1 MSKSALSVLV
11 VEDHGFQRRMA
22 LRLLGELGVVAAFE
36 AADGASALR
45 LLHALPPPTAE
56 ACSGAAAF
64 APRVDLVLVDL
75 DMPGMDGIEFIDHLA
90 RERLA
95 RAVLVVSALDA
106 ALLNTVQ
113 TMARVSGLRVLEAVP
128 KPLTHAKLSNALA
141 CLRQAEAD
149 EAPQAPLA
157 ITAEEARRALE
168 SGAIEPWFQLQVELA
183 NGRAVGV
190 EALARWRRDD
200 GRVILPQQFVP
211 LLDAQDLLDELTQR
225 MLAQACR
232 HKRGWDREG
241 LRLKL
246 SVNVSACALDDA
258 GAADRYQRIV
268 REAGVAPGEIVLE
281 LTESSL
287 MADAARG
294 LGVLARLRLKGFG
307 LSIDDF
313 GTGWSS
319 LSQLSQVPFT
329 ELKIDQEFVAGASH
343 QPRKRAV
350 VEASLDLARKLGLD
364 AVAEGVET
372 VEDWQMLAE
381 LGCAVAQGRLIG
393 EAVPGAELR
402 AALGRWRRPG
412 H

>member
-1 MSKSALSVLV
+1 MSISALSVLV

-22 LRLLGELGVVAAFE
+22 LRLLAELGLERLHE

-45 LLHALPPPTAE
+45 LLRSQAHAPD
-56 ACSGAAAF
+56 
-64 APRVDLVLVDL
+64 VVMVDL

-90 RERLA
+90 REHLA
-95 RAVLVVSALDA
+95 RSILVVSALDA

-113 TMARVSGLRVLEAVP
+113 TMARACGLRVLEAVP
-128 KPLTHAKLSNALA
+128 KPLTKAKLLAALTS
-141 CLRQAEAD
+141 LSQTKAD
-149 EAPQAPLA
+149 VETEPPGEILPTDLQ
-157 ITAEEARRALE
+157 TALTN
-168 SGAIEPWFQLQVELA
+168 GDIVPWFQPQVELS
-183 NGRAVGV
+183 NGRVIGV
-190 EALARWRRDD
+190 EALARWRRAD
-200 GRVILPQQFVP
+200 GRVVLPQHFVP
-211 LLDAQDLLDELTQR
+211 LLAAAHLLDELTER

-232 HKRGWDREG
+232 WKRDWDRAG

-246 SVNVSACALDDA
+246 SVNVSASTLDDA

-268 REAGVAPGEIVLE
+268 REAGVDPGEIVLE

-294 LGVLARLRLKGFG
+294 LAVLARLRLKGFG

-329 ELKIDQEFVAGASH
+329 ELKIDQEFVAGASQ

-372 VEDWQMLAE
+372 IEDWQMLAE
-381 LGCAVAQGRLIG
+381 LGCAIAQGRLIG
-393 EAVPGAELR
+393 DAVPGEELP
-402 AALGRWRRPG
+402 AMLGRWRRPEY
-412 H
+412 